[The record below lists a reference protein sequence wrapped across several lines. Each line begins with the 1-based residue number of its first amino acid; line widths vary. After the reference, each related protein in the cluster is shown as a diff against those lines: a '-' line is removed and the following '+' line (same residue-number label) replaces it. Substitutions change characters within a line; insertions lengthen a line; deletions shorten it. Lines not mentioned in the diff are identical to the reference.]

1 MMQTAHLSCCPSVW
15 PACSCWLLVSRR
27 HARTGTNAAHTL
39 SRLLPCA
46 AAGGPLSG
54 DYAGAEP
61 DAGGAAEGGG
71 RVLPRVMSV
80 SWVLHPGSPQTV
92 HASGLIFHTALGT
105 QVALH

>member
-1 MMQTAHLSCCPSVW
+1 MQEQAQTLLTRCL
-15 PACSCWLLVSRR
+15 ACSRVLQLVGRSV
-27 HARTGTNAAHTL
+27 AITQEL
-39 SRLLPCA
+39 SRTQEVLPIVVRGCCRVWW
-46 AAGGPLSG
+46 
-54 DYAGAEP
+54 
-61 DAGGAAEGGG
+61 GGAAEGGG